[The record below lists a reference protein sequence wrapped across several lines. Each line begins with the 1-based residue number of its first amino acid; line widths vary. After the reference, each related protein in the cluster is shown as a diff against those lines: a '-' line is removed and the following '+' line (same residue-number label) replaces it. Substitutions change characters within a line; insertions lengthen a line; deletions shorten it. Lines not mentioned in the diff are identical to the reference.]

1 MNRRRAEKKDRERG
15 RKRAKEECKM
25 QAHKG
30 GGIEACGIVFRVTHG
45 WDAHGCQEMTLLGA

>member
-15 RKRAKEECKM
+15 RKRAKECKT